1 MYRLRPPS
9 GLDRGRGDDEPHT
22 VTTTATPIPV
32 DSSTLRAGA
41 EPTAWSS
48 RPYLIPTTIESGP
61 TVLDVAV
68 AEALRRSSS
77 MIVS

>member
-1 MYRLRPPS
+1 VVEQAHLM
-9 GLDRGRGDDEPHT
+9 
-22 VTTTATPIPV
+22 
-32 DSSTLRAGA
+32 
-41 EPTAWSS
+41 
-48 RPYLIPTTIESGP
+48 PTTIESGP